1 MGKIEAVA
9 DVICKV
15 IKVGGETYRVR
26 LEPDLEEGGYT
37 VYCETP
43 PGCTS
48 QGDTIP
54 EALDMIA
61 DAISLVVATY
71 REKGWPLASQ

>member
-1 MGKIEAVA
+1 VGKIEAVA
-9 DVICKV
+9 DVIYKV
-15 IKVGGETYRVR
+15 IKVDGETYRVR
-26 LEPDLEEGGYT
+26 LEPDLEEGGYI

-48 QGDTIP
+48 QGETIP

-71 REKGWPLASQ
+71 KEKGWPIASQ

>member
-1 MGKIEAVA
+1 MGKIEALA
-9 DVICKV
+9 DVTHKIIRV
-15 IKVGGETYRVR
+15 DGETYRVR
-26 LEPDLEEGGYT
+26 LEPDLEEGGCIA
-37 VYCETP
+37 YCETP

-48 QGDTIP
+48 QGETIP

-71 REKGWPLASQ
+71 REKGWPIASQ